1 MSAPLEGIRVVEYAQ
16 YVAGPLCGLVLA
28 DLGADV
34 VKVEPPS
41 GDGYRHVMPIAPGLG
56 RFFVPLNRG
65 KRSVVLDLKT
75 PEGLAGS
82 RALVASADIVL
93 HNFPPG
99 RDERFELGWEH
110 LHARRPALVL
120 GVVTSFGSDGP
131 LAGTPAYDL
140 VAQAHAGLLT
150 AHSSTGDDVPVRAG
164 GIPIA
169 DLTAGFLLSSAV
181 LAALVRARVTGDG
194 SRVETSLLQAALAVQ
209 VQDLVW
215 LPGEHPDAARAAGP
229 ADLEARAS
237 EIRLGLDT
245 NPYYRCFRTADGYLA
260 VACLNVAQRRA
271 LLGLFA
277 LDDPTV
283 DAPDLIPD
291 DEGLLAAKRDVTA
304 RIVRRIAEEPLE
316 AWVARLGALGIP
328 CSPVQ
333 ARESVARDPQ
343 VVGNGLVQTFDQ
355 PGVGTTTTLR
365 RIVGDGGRGTAPA
378 LGADTRA
385 VLTEVGL

>member
-75 PEGLAGS
+75 SEGLAGS

-99 RDERFELGWEH
+99 RDVRFELGWEH

-150 AHSSTGDDVPVRAG
+150 AHSSAGDDVPARAG

-229 ADLEARAS
+229 ADLAARAS

-283 DAPDLIPD
+283 EAPDLIPE
-291 DEGLLAAKRDVTA
+291 DEELLAVKRDVTA
-304 RIVRRIAEEPLE
+304 RIVRRMAEEPLE
-316 AWVARLGALGIP
+316 AWVARLGAIGIP

-365 RIVGDGGRGTAPA
+365 RLVGDGARGTAPA
-378 LGADTRA
+378 LGADTDA
-385 VLTEVGL
+385 VLNEVGL